1 MNIKQAGNMEKE
13 IKKCDKCGWRGYEDE
28 LQVNPVS
35 LDGGEDV
42 TFIKVCPKCN
52 DEDYLI
58 DPWEDDSEG

>member
-1 MNIKQAGNMEKE
+1 MNNVQHFAFCVLVYEHE
-13 IKKCDKCGWRGYEDE
+13 RGYEDE